1 LLDFGGAGYNRREDD
16 DFAIFDDCGYGILP
30 CSGMIAVAMA
40 AIVSPVFNISES
52 LLAKIEVGINFVSIY
67 AQKYALT
74 VIKSEK

>member
-1 LLDFGGAGYNRREDD
+1 
-16 DFAIFDDCGYGILP
+16 
-30 CSGMIAVAMA
+30 MIAVAMA